1 MDIYPVCG
9 TQKHSIQSLDKGRAR
24 SKALRALGG
33 CCCNHERHQAVGRL
47 EESTKKGRADE
58 AMDQTDVGV
67 DAHLDVFPVKLNA
80 PELQPRG
87 GCRRT

>member
-1 MDIYPVCG
+1 MRPAAQG
-9 TQKHSIQSLDKGRAR
+9 TQVDEGLHDKGLVDA
-24 SKALRALGG
+24 K
-33 CCCNHERHQAVGRL
+33 EHQ
-47 EESTKKGRADE
+47 EEDCWSLSVVQVAACYHPHLGRADE